1 MNTLIK
7 LSSHQNCDKKIKIKY
22 NNTLDPFIEAK
33 SLKIKIFIFSR
44 KNFYL

>member
-22 NNTLDPFIEAK
+22 NNVENLSIFIEAK
-33 SLKIKIFIFSR
+33 KV
-44 KNFYL
+44 